1 KKKFIRSA
9 DTSVSAK
16 ATRSLESMQL
26 GIHEATHFGHR
37 DANANSG
44 QALAVSAMTPRVRKR
59 DWPEDRAG
67 GRPCVGVDPARST
80 AGEDGRINTRKRQGV
95 IASGS
100 IATRFSSLVEHDPS
114 GQARGISMLFPETG
128 PHVGEQC
135 FIAAACRQVPGMG

>member
-1 KKKFIRSA
+1 
-9 DTSVSAK
+9 
-16 ATRSLESMQL
+16 MQL
-26 GIHEATHFGHR
+26 GIHEATHLGHR

-67 GRPCVGVDPARST
+67 GRPCVGVDPARSK
-80 AGEDGRINTRKRQGV
+80 AGEHGRINTRKRQGV

-114 GQARGISMLFPETG
+114 GQARGISMLFPKPVLTSGSNALLQRRAARSREWVDRS
-128 PHVGEQC
+128 PVGGVSGDLVVLEGLQH
-135 FIAAACRQVPGMG
+135 A